1 MPLSVMWRE
10 VTTMALQT
18 IVGHHGNTRFAAFDT
33 TTLGISLC
41 PPGLQYFVEKLCS
54 AIGSGP
60 VDLPTLTWRSH
71 PEQGFHRSAA
81 CVVIER
87 SSALVK
93 AACMP
98 RLAPAETLAVE
109 VMAEL
114 MTKGAEE
121 RAEGG
126 NLFSDGGPHP
136 ETDE

>member
-18 IVGHHGNTRFAAFDT
+18 IVDNHGHNRLAAFHT
-33 TTLGISLC
+33 TTFGISLC
-41 PPGLQYFVEKLCS
+41 TPGHQYFVEKS
-54 AIGSGP
+54 RSTIGSGP
-60 VDLPTLTWRSH
+60 VDPPTLARRSH

-87 SSALVK
+87 SSAPVK

-98 RLAPAETLAVE
+98 RLAPPETLAVE
-109 VMAEL
+109 VMAKLVAE
-114 MTKGAEE
+114 GAEE
-121 RAEGG
+121 RAERGD
-126 NLFSDGGPHP
+126 LFPDGGPHP